1 MNVHP
6 GDGASSLKSRD
17 PLLRCLLYLSG
28 LFDRE
33 ISVDG
38 ALAGLALVDG
48 KLTPD
53 LFLEAAQRSGYAAA
67 IVERPLAK
75 IHPIALP
82 AILLLKDQ
90 GACVLLRKKRGKRAD
105 VYDPVTGT
113 ETTIRLRSLA
123 PSYEGYSILVKP
135 EAKPTIDQA
144 QLSEE
149 FKGHWFWG
157 AVAKLWPSY
166 VRVIL
171 AAALINVLALAS
183 PLFIM
188 NVYDRVLPNKAV
200 STLWVLA
207 SGVCLAILFDFIFRN
222 IRNWLTDAAG
232 RRADVLLATRLF
244 SHALALK
251 LADRPTT
258 TGSFASQLREFDAVR
273 DFFTSSTLAT
283 VTDLCFFGL
292 FVFVIYQ
299 IGGPIAAVPVTGAL
313 LVVIFGL
320 IIQLPLRAA
329 ARKTQK
335 ETAQRHSLLVESIAG
350 LETIKTLRAEG
361 VLQRTW
367 EGLVGKT
374 AKTMEKSRKLQA
386 LITNVTVALQQL
398 VTVGV
403 VLLGTYLFDAGQITM
418 GAIIACVILAGRSVA
433 PFGQFASLI
442 ARSQQS
448 FAALSTLNGLMRLE
462 SERPSG
468 KRFVNTEINPGLI
481 EFRGVSMTYPNA
493 PGPALN
499 DFNLV
504 IRPGE
509 RVGIIGKIGSGKTT
523 IGRLLAGLYQA
534 ETGHLL
540 IDGVDIRQYHP
551 HTVRRAI
558 GVAAQDADLF
568 YGTVR
573 SNILLGAGDVSDEEF
588 LSATQ
593 VSGVDDFAMRHPSGY
608 DMEIGERGS
617 LLSGGQRQALCLAR
631 LLIRKPKVAFLDEPS
646 GSMDLASERALIG
659 HLRGSFSADQTL
671 IVSTHRYSMLDLVDR
686 LVVIA
691 NGKVAADGPK
701 EQVMKA
707 LKDRLAQGQAQGQGQ
722 GQS

>member
-6 GDGASSLKSRD
+6 GDDSSSLKSRD

-33 ISVDG
+33 VSVDG
-38 ALAGLALVDG
+38 VLAGLALVDG
-48 KLTPD
+48 RLTPD
-53 LFLEAAQRSGYAAA
+53 LFLEAAQRAGYAAA
-67 IVERPLAK
+67 IVKRPLAK

-90 GACVLLRKKRGKRAD
+90 GACVLLRKKRGNRAD
-105 VYDPVTGT
+105 IYDPVTGT
-113 ETTIRLRSLA
+113 ETTIRLRNLA

-135 EAKPTIDQA
+135 EAKPTIDQT
-144 QLSEE
+144 QLSED
-149 FKGHWFWG
+149 FTGHWFWG
-157 AVAKLWPSY
+157 VIVKLWPTY
-166 VRVIL
+166 LRVIL
-171 AAALINVLALAS
+171 AAALINILALAS

-188 NVYDRVLPNKAV
+188 NVYDRVLPNKAI

-207 SGVCLAILFDFIFRN
+207 SGVCLAILFDFLFRN
-222 IRNWLTDAAG
+222 MRNWLTDAAG
-232 RRADVLLATRLF
+232 RRADVLLSTRLF
-244 SHALALK
+244 SHAMALK
-251 LADRPTT
+251 LGDRPTT

-283 VTDLCFFGL
+283 LTDVCFFGL

-299 IGGPIAAVPVTGAL
+299 IAGPVAAVPVTGAV

-320 IIQLPLRAA
+320 IIQLPLRSA
-329 ARKTQK
+329 ARRTQK

-361 VLQRTW
+361 ALQRVW

-374 AKTMEKSRKLQA
+374 AKTMEQSRKLQA
-386 LITNVTVALQQL
+386 LITNVTVGLQQL
-398 VTVGV
+398 VSVGV
-403 VLLGTYLFDAGQITM
+403 ILLGTYLFDAGQITM
-418 GAIIACVILAGRSVA
+418 GAIIAAVILSGRSVA

-448 FAALSTLNGLMRLE
+448 FAALSTLNALMRLE

-468 KRFVNTEINPGLI
+468 KRFVNTEIKPGLI

-493 PGPALN
+493 PAPALN

-504 IRPGE
+504 VRPGE

-523 IGRLLAGLYQA
+523 IGRLLASIYHA

-573 SNILLGAGDVSDEEF
+573 SNILFGAGDVSDEEF
-588 LSATQ
+588 LSATRL
-593 VSGVDDFAMRHPSGY
+593 SGVDDFAMRHPSGY
-608 DMEIGERGS
+608 DVEVGERGS
-617 LLSGGQRQALCLAR
+617 LLSGGQRQAVCLAR
-631 LLIRKPKVAFLDEPS
+631 LLVRAPKVAFLDEPS
-646 GSMDLASERALIG
+646 GSMDLASERALIN
-659 HLRGSFSADQTL
+659 HLKGSFSAEQTL
-671 IVSTHRYSMLDLVDR
+671 IVSTHRYSMLDLIDR

-707 LKDRLAQGQAQGQGQ
+707 LKDRLSQAQA
-722 GQS
+722 

>member
-1 MNVHP
+1 MNVHS
-6 GDGASSLKSRD
+6 GDVDVSGDSKD
-17 PLLRCLLYLSG
+17 PLLRCLLFLSG

-33 ISVDG
+33 VSVDS
-38 ALAGLALVDG
+38 ALAGLPLVNG
-48 KLTPD
+48 RLTPD
-53 LFLEAAQRSGYAAA
+53 LFIEAAQRAGYGAA
-67 IVERPLAK
+67 IVKRPLAK

-90 GACVLLRKKRGKRAD
+90 GACVLLQKKRGKRAD
-105 VYDPVTGT
+105 IYDPVTGT
-113 ETTIRLRSLA
+113 QTTIRLRSLA
-123 PSYEGYSILVKP
+123 PSYEGHSILVKP
-135 EAKPTIDQA
+135 EAQLAADVVQA
-144 QLSEE
+144 SSE
-149 FKGHWFWG
+149 FRGHWFWG
-157 AVAKLWPSY
+157 AVAKLWPAY

-171 AAALINVLALAS
+171 AAALVNILALAS

-207 SGVCLAILFDFIFRN
+207 SGVCLAILFDFLFRN
-222 IRNWLTDAAG
+222 IRSWLTNAAG

-244 SHALALK
+244 SHAMSLK
-251 LADRPTT
+251 LGDRPET

-283 VTDLCFFGL
+283 LTDLCFFGL

-299 IGGPIAAVPVTGAL
+299 IGGPIAAVPVIGAA

-320 IIQLPLRAA
+320 AIQLPLRSA

-335 ETAQRHSLLVESIAG
+335 EAAQRHSLLVESIAG

-361 VLQRTW
+361 VLQRLW

-374 AKTMEKSRKLQA
+374 AKTMERSRKLQA
-386 LITNVTVALQQL
+386 LITNVTTAVQQM
-398 VTVGV
+398 VTIGV
-403 VLLGTYLFDAGQITM
+403 VLAGTYMFDAGQITM

-433 PFGQFASLI
+433 PFGQFASLL

-448 FAALSTLNGLMRLE
+448 FAALSTLNALMRLE
-462 SERPSG
+462 SERPLG
-468 KRFVNTEINPGLI
+468 KNFVNTDIEPGLI
-481 EFRGVSMTYPNA
+481 EFRGVSMTYPNS
-493 PGPALN
+493 PTPALSE
-499 DFNLV
+499 FNLT

-523 IGRLLAGLYQA
+523 IGRLLAGIYHAQ
-534 ETGHLL
+534 TGHLL
-540 IDGVDIRQYHP
+540 IDGVDIRQHHP

-558 GVAAQDADLF
+558 GVAGQDSDLF
-568 YGTVR
+568 HGTVR

-588 LSATQ
+588 LSATRL
-593 VSGVDDFAMRHPSGY
+593 SGVDDFTMKHPSGY
-608 DMEIGERGS
+608 DMEVGERGA
-617 LLSGGQRQALCLAR
+617 LLSGGQRQSVCLAR
-631 LLIRKPKVAFLDEPS
+631 LFIRRPRIAFLDEPS

-659 HLRGSFSADQTL
+659 ELKSSFSSDQTL
-671 IVSTHRYSMLDLVDR
+671 IVSTHRYSMLELVDR

-701 EQVMKA
+701 DRVLKA
-707 LKDRLAQGQAQGQGQ
+707 LKDRLASG
-722 GQS
+722 